1 MIRIRFT
8 QSILE
13 RLHHLRYRAE
23 NINWKVDELKKMD
36 RTSRKAL
43 MIYGSLHPK
52 SDIDHL
58 YFKQKHGGR
67 GLISIEMCVR
77 LEGNN
82 LGLPVCGS
90 NEVLLKGIKKVA
102 IVKTENLVEKEDFK
116 KNSQNE
122 FKNKWHKKRTYKQF
136 VHEMCEETD
145 NDLSWKWLVQ
155 SDLKVQTEASICATQ
170 EQALRTNYTKNKIDK
185 TSENALCRMCCERGQ
200 SVQYI
205 MCECKILAQ
214 HEYKRRHDTVAKL
227 VHWKLCKKHNLERKE
242 KWYEHFPEE
251 IVEDDDVKLIWDINI
266 QCDVM
271 EARRTNLILVDKKV
285 KLCVTIDVPIPGDC
299 RISEK
304 EIEKIEKYQNLKRE
318 LKRLW
323 LLKKVEVVSV
333 VVADIGGA
341 LAKASVDG
349 WTNLVL
355 N

>member
-1 MIRIRFT
+1 M
-8 QSILE
+8 
-13 RLHHLRYRAE
+13 
-23 NINWKVDELKKMD
+23 
-36 RTSRKAL
+36 SRKAL
-43 MIYGSLHPK
+43 MIYASLHPK
-52 SDIDHL
+52 SDIDCL
-58 YFKQKHGGR
+58 YFKQNHGGR

-77 LEGNN
+77 FEGNN

-90 NEVLLKGIKKVA
+90 NEVLLKGVKKVG

-122 FKNKWHKKRTYKQF
+122 FKNKWHKRRTYKQF
-136 VHEMCEETD
+136 IHEMCEEID

-155 SDLKVQTEASICATQ
+155 SDLKVQTEAMICATQ

-185 TSENALCRMCCERGQ
+185 TSENALCRMCGERGQ
-200 SVQYI
+200 
-205 MCECKILAQ
+205 CKILAQ

-227 VHWKLCKKHNLERKE
+227 VQWKLCKKHNLERKE

-271 EARRTNLILVDKKV
+271 EARRPDLILVDKKV

-333 VVADIGGA
+333 VGGA
-341 LAKASVDG
+341 MGAH
-349 WTNLVL
+349 
-355 N
+355 